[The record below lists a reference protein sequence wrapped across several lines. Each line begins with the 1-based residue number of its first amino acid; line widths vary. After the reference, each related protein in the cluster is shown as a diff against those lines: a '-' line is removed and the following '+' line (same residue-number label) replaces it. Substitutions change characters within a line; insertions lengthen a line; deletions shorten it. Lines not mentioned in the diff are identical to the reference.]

1 MDSFS
6 RLVEIMARLRAP
18 GGCPWDQVQTHES
31 LRPYLIEESAEV
43 LQAIEK
49 RDSANL
55 CEELG
60 DLLLQSV
67 FHAQIAQDAG
77 DFTLDDVLNG
87 ISDKLV
93 RRHPHVFGDVKAE
106 DAAQVVTNWE
116 AIKKAEK
123 AERGEKTDSVLGEIP
138 AELPALSQ
146 ALKISK
152 KAAKVGFEWPDEG
165 GVLEKLREETR
176 EIEDALQNESTERV
190 AEEIGDLLFT
200 AVNLA
205 RWRGINPE
213 IALRDVNRKF
223 IARFEKM
230 EEAAQRDGRKLE
242 TLSGQEWEELWNEAK
257 QAQN

>member
-1 MDSFS
+1 
-6 RLVEIMARLRAP
+6 MARLRAP
-18 GGCPWDQVQTHES
+18 GGCPWDRAQTHES

-43 LQAIEK
+43 LQAIEN
-49 RDSANL
+49 RDRANL

-67 FHAQIAQDAG
+67 FHAQIAEDAG
-77 DFTLDDVLNG
+77 DFTLDDVLSG

-93 RRHPHVFGDVKAE
+93 RRHPHVFGDAKAD
-106 DAAQVVTNWE
+106 DAAQVLVNWE
-116 AIKKAEK
+116 AIKREEK
-123 AERGEKTDSVLGEIP
+123 AARGEKSDSVLAGIP

-152 KAAKVGFEWPDEG
+152 KAAKVGFEWPDED

-176 EIEDALQNESTERV
+176 EIEAAMQNESTERV

-213 IALRDVNRKF
+213 IALRDCNRKF
-223 IARFEKM
+223 AARFEKM
-230 EEAAQRDGRKLE
+230 EAAALLKGLE
-242 TLSGQEWEELWNEAK
+242 LEKLSGEEWEELWGEAK
-257 QAQN
+257 K